1 MIINESYRLSNGV
14 LIPKI
19 GFGTWQIKKA
29 RDAYTATMDA
39 LQAGYRHI
47 DTAAVYGNEHA
58 IGRAI
63 QDSKIPR
70 SELFVTT
77 KLRAE
82 IKTEKEILEAFQ
94 QSIKKLGL
102 DYVDL
107 YLIHAPWPWN
117 DKGGDYTKENII
129 AWKTLIHLYEAKLV
143 RAIGVSNFEIL
154 DLQSMI
160 QATKF
165 IPHVNQI
172 PFYIGRSQTELRTYC
187 NNHHILVEAYS
198 PLQTGKV
205 FQRQI
210 VHDLAEKYGVTPA
223 QIALRYAIEQETLPL
238 PKSIHS
244 ERIIE
249 NRNLDFHLDREDV
262 TRLEKI
268 MR

>member
-1 MIINESYRLSNGV
+1 MIIYESYRLANGV

-19 GFGTWQIKKA
+19 GFGTWQIKNTM
-29 RDAYTATMDA
+29 DAYAATMAA

-70 SELFVTT
+70 NELFVTT

-82 IKTEKEILEAFQ
+82 IKTEKEILGAFQ
-94 QSIKKLGL
+94 ESLKKLGM

-117 DKGGDYTKENII
+117 DKGGDYTQGNII
-129 AWKTLIHLYEAKLV
+129 AWKALIHLYEAKLV
-143 RAIGVSNFEIL
+143 RAIGVSNFEIS
-154 DLQSMI
+154 DLQAVI
-160 QATKF
+160 QATKV

-172 PFYIGRSQTELRTYC
+172 PFYIGRPQTELRAYC
-187 NNHHILVEAYS
+187 NEHQILVEAYS

-210 VHDLAEKYGVTPA
+210 VHELAEKYGVTPA
-223 QIALRYAIEQETLPL
+223 QIALRYTIEQQTLPL
-238 PKSIHS
+238 PKSTHQ

-249 NRNLDFHLDREDV
+249 NRNLDFHLKQEDV
-262 TRLEKI
+262 GRLENI
-268 MR
+268 IQ